1 MIVRPSVTQI
11 IAKAITSLGSVI
23 FVMLM
28 VVAAMVFFSHTLFT
42 QALPATMSPWEK
54 TSAAWLM
61 AFGWELTVLVT
72 TCNVKH
78 LHSRIPIIMAV
89 CSGIILLYFVQAFD
103 SSESALVISQRWFI
117 GILIAS
123 INFIYAELFYKK
135 WQEFKDS
142 IELPGRLIHLE
153 SSVNELQSAL
163 NQAQSKLTE
172 LHSLKQFKVQ
182 VTKELTCPHCG
193 NQQSSYGSLHAHK
206 GHCRKNPRNQEKEI
220 I

>member
-1 MIVRPSVTQI
+1 MITRPSFTQI
-11 IAKAITSLGSVI
+11 VAKAITSLGSVI

-42 QALPATMSPWEK
+42 QALPAVMSDWEK
-54 TSAAWLM
+54 TAAAWLM
-61 AFGWELTVLVT
+61 ALGWELTVLVT

-78 LHSRIPIIMAV
+78 LHSRIPAIMAI

-103 SSESALVISQRWFI
+103 SAQSLLIISQRWFI

-163 NQAQSKLTE
+163 NQAQSRLTE
-172 LHSLKQFKVQ
+172 LYSLKQFKAQ
-182 VTKELTCPHCG
+182 VTKELTCPHC
-193 NQQSSYGSLHAHK
+193 NLLQPSYGSLHAHK
-206 GHCRKNPRNQEKEI
+206 GHCSKNPRNQEKEQ
-220 I
+220 